1 MCCQRIGEFI
11 DTKKWMI
18 DVDVLLG
25 SEVAT
30 GVTLSAV
37 TNVRRSLAETIP
49 KIVVLDLDGLS

>member
-1 MCCQRIGEFI
+1 
-11 DTKKWMI
+11 MI